1 MDNLVFSLNATVP
14 IFLMMVLGLF
24 FNKIGWMDEEFANK
38 MNKFVFRIPLP
49 VLLFGDLAVVDIKE
63 AWDTKFVIFCFII
76 TLISITIAIGSSC
89 LLKDRSIQGEF
100 IQGAYRS
107 SAALLGI
114 AFIQNIYGNSGQ
126 APLMIIGSV
135 PLYNIMAV
143 VVLSVFKPGNNSF
156 DKALVKKTLK
166 GIATNPII
174 IGIVAGLIWSALR
187 IPMPLILNKA
197 VSSIGAVATPM
208 GLMAM
213 GAAFDFKKAMGKVK
227 PAVTAAF
234 IKLIRFVAIFLP
246 LAAYLGFR
254 REELIAILVMLG
266 SATTVS
272 SFVMAKN
279 MGHEGVLSSSVVMLT
294 TLFSAFTLTGW
305 LYLLKSLSLI

>member
-14 IFLMMVLGLF
+14 IFLMMILGLF

-49 VLLFGDLAVVDIKE
+49 VLLFGDLAVVDIKK

-76 TLISITIAIGSSC
+76 TLISITIAIGISC

-174 IGIVAGLIWSALR
+174 IGIVAGFVWSALKL
-187 IPMPLILNKA
+187 PMPTILHKV
-197 VSSIGAVATPM
+197 VSNVGATATPM
-208 GLMAM
+208 GLMSM
-213 GAAFDFKKAMGKVK
+213 GATFEMKKATSKMK
-227 PAVTAAF
+227 PTLVAVF
-234 IKLIRFVAIFLP
+234 MKLVGFCAIFLP
-246 LAAYLGFR
+246 MAALLGFR
-254 REELIAILVMLG
+254 NEEMIAILVMLG

-272 SFVMAKN
+272 CFVMARN
-279 MGHEGVLSSSVVMLT
+279 MGHEGTLSSGVIMMT
-294 TLFSAFTLTGW
+294 TLLSAFTLTMW
-305 LYLLKSLSLI
+305 LDVLRSFGLV

>member
-14 IFLMMVLGLF
+14 IFLMMILGLF

-38 MNKFVFRIPLP
+38 MNKFVFRVPLP

-76 TLISITIAIGSSC
+76 TLISITIAIGISC

-143 VVLSVFKPGNNSF
+143 VVLSFFKPGQKGM
-156 DKALVKKTLK
+156 DKALINKTL
-166 GIATNPII
+166 
-174 IGIVAGLIWSALR
+174 IGII
-187 IPMPLILNKA
+187 
-197 VSSIGAVATPM
+197 TM

-213 GAAFDFKKAMGKVK
+213 GATFDIKKAFGKIK
-227 PAVTAAF
+227 PTVIAAF
-234 IKLIRFVAIFLP
+234 IKLVGFVAVFMP
-246 LAAYLGFR
+246 LAVATGFR
-254 REELIAILVMLG
+254 REKLIAILVMLG

-272 SFVMAKN
+272 SYVMAKN
-279 MGHEGVLSSSVVMLT
+279 MGHEGVVSSSVVMLT
-294 TLFSAFTLTGW
+294 TMCSAFTLTGW
-305 LYLLKSLSLI
+305 LYIMKCFGLV